1 MNRWFKRMFS
11 WAMRSHTNDRKLAE
25 AVHVLTGRNPGNLHL
40 YRLAMLHSS
49 AAPQAAENAFR
60 ESNER
65 LEYLGDAILN
75 AVVADFLFRK
85 FPFKDEGFLTEIRS
99 RIVNRES
106 LNDIGRQ
113 LGINQLLVFDNNL
126 RRESYRTIFG
136 NALEAFIGAVYLD
149 WGYTFCARFIENRLL
164 APYFHLESLIN
175 TPHNHKSLLIEWA
188 QKKNRL
194 LLFDISGMEDNNQSR
209 DFTAVLYLDGQAIAT
224 GKGSS
229 KKKAEKE
236 AARKAWEKLGLEL
249 F

>member
-1 MNRWFKRMFS
+1 MNRWFKRIFS
-11 WAMRSHTNDRKLAE
+11 WAKRSGTHDRKLAE
-25 AVHVLTGRNPGNLHL
+25 GVRVITGRSPRNLHL

-49 AAPQAAENAFR
+49 AGGAIDASNFR

-75 AVVADFLFRK
+75 AVVADYLFRK

-113 LGINQLLVFDNNL
+113 LGLNHLLIYDNNL

-136 NALEAFIGAVYLD
+136 NALEALVGAVYLD
-149 WGYTFCARFIENRLL
+149 RGYGFCTRFIENRLL
-164 APYFHLESLIN
+164 IPYFHLESLIN
-175 TPHNHKSLLIEWA
+175 TPNNYKSLLIEWA
-188 QKKNRL
+188 QKENRVL
-194 LLFDISGMEDNNQSR
+194 TFDIATSDENALSR
-209 DFTAVLYLDGQAIAT
+209 DFTAILNVDGEIIAT

-236 AARKAWEKLGLEL
+236 ASRKAWEKLGLQ
-249 F
+249 

>member
-1 MNRWFKRMFS
+1 MNRWFKHIFS
-11 WAMRSHTNDRKLAE
+11 WAKRSSDKGDRKLTE
-25 AVHVLTGRNPGNLHL
+25 AVHVITGRTPGNLHL
-40 YRLAMLHSS
+40 YKLAMQHSS
-49 AAPQAAENAFR
+49 AAPITGQGHR

-75 AVVADFLFRK
+75 AVVADYLFSK

-113 LGINQLLVFDNNL
+113 LGLNQLLVYDNGL

-136 NALEAFIGAVYLD
+136 NALEALIGAVYLD

-164 APYFHLESLIN
+164 VPYFHLDTLIN
-175 TPHNHKSLLIEWA
+175 TPHNYKSLLIEWA
-188 QKKNRL
+188 QKENRTL
-194 LLFDISGMEDNNQSR
+194 TFDISGMDDSSKSR
-209 DFTAVLYLDGQAIAT
+209 EFTAVLNLDGETIAI

-236 AARKAWEKLGLEL
+236 AARKAWDKLKLSE
-249 F
+249 

>member
-1 MNRWFKRMFS
+1 MNHWFKRIIS
-11 WAMRSHTNDRKLAE
+11 WARRSGESDRKLAE
-25 AVHVLTGRNPGNLHL
+25 AIQVITGRTPGNLHL

-49 AAPQAAENAFR
+49 AAPVPESGLR

-75 AVVADFLFRK
+75 AVVADYLFRK
-85 FPFKDEGFLTEIRS
+85 FPFKDEGFMTEIRS

-113 LGINQLLVFDNNL
+113 LGINQLLFFDNNL

-136 NALEAFIGAVYLD
+136 NALEALIGAIYLD
-149 WGYTFCARFIENRLL
+149 WGYSFCARFIENRLL
-164 APYFHLESLIN
+164 QPYFHLDTLIN

-188 QKKNRL
+188 QKENRQL
-194 LLFDISGMEDNNQSR
+194 SFDISGLGDQANSR
-209 DFTAVLYLDGQAIAT
+209 EFTAILTLDGKPFAT
-224 GKGSS
+224 GSGSS

-236 AARKAWEKLGLEL
+236 AARKAFEKLGLK
-249 F
+249 

>member
-1 MNRWFKRMFS
+1 VNPWFRHLFS
-11 WAMRSHTNDRKLAE
+11 WALRSHKGDRKLAE
-25 AVHVLTGRNPGNLHL
+25 AVRVITGRPPANLHL

-49 AAPQAAENAFR
+49 AAPQLENGVR

-65 LEYLGDAILN
+65 LEYLGDAVLN
-75 AVVADFLFRK
+75 AVVADYLFRK
-85 FPFKDEGFLTEIRS
+85 FPFKDEGFMTEIRS

-136 NALEAFIGAVYLD
+136 NALEALIGAVYLD
-149 WGYTFCARFIENRLL
+149 WGYEFCARFIENRLL
-164 APYFHLESLIN
+164 IPYFHLETLIN
-175 TPHNHKSLLIEWA
+175 TPSNHKSLLIEWA
-188 QKKNRL
+188 QKENRN
-194 LLFDISGMEDNNQSR
+194 LLFNISNQQDKMHSR
-209 DFTAVLYLDGQAIAT
+209 EFMAELTLDGEIIAT

-236 AARKAWEKLGLEL
+236 AARKAFDKLGLK
-249 F
+249 